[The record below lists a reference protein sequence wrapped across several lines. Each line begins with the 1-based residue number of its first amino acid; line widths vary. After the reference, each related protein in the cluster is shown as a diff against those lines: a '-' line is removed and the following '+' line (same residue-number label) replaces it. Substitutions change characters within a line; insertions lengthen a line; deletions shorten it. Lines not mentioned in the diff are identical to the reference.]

1 MPIRSI
7 FSSKLPFTV
16 FFPGAKGPRMLLRFR
31 VLDAKSFSI
40 DALEYFRKYVPK
52 KGDLCL
58 DVGGEFGFETL
69 QLSHL
74 VGPEGRVYVFE
85 CLPDHLAHLEQIAAA
100 SGNIVLVRKACWNK
114 NETIAF
120 HIGNT
125 PGSGTLIG
133 DAKGQRGQTL
143 ASTKQLE
150 VTAITLDDFWRAE
163 LNSQVVTFMKM
174 DIEGSEYEALD
185 GAKEVLKNTS
195 NVVIASYHIRD
206 GVPTAAIVQSK
217 LNSAGFHTRVDEN
230 LHVYGWRS

>member
-1 MPIRSI
+1 
-7 FSSKLPFTV
+7 
-16 FFPGAKGPRMLLRFR
+16 MLLRGR

-40 DALEYFRKYVPK
+40 EALEYFRQYVPK

-74 VGPEGRVYVFE
+74 VGPEGKVYVFE
-85 CLPDHLAHLEQIAAA
+85 CLPDHLAHLDRIADA
-100 SGNIVLVRKACWNK
+100 SRNIVLVRNACWDK
-114 NETIAF
+114 NETITF

-125 PGSGTLIG
+125 SGSGTLIG
-133 DAKGQRGQTL
+133 DAKGQRGQAL
-143 ASTKQLE
+143 ASSEQLE
-150 VTAITLDDFWRAE
+150 VSAITLDDFWRAD
-163 LNSQVVTFMKM
+163 LRSQVVSFLKM

-217 LNSAGFHTRVDEN
+217 LISAGFQTRVDEN
-230 LHVYGWRS
+230 LHVYGWRG